1 MTTQFLMLAAG
12 KIAYDDQGAGPLVV
26 CVPGMGDSR
35 EQYRFLAQDL
45 VAAGYRV
52 VKMDLRGVGESSVVW
67 QDYRV
72 SAIGQDIIALVKHL
86 DAGPAFICGNSMA
99 AGAAVCAAADAP
111 DLIAGLVLLGGFVRD
126 TGPLWLT
133 RLIYGVLLARP
144 WGPALWK
151 MYFQRLYPTRKP
163 ADFAAYVTRQNAML
177 AEPGRFRV
185 LQQMMRA
192 SKLAA
197 EQRLDQV
204 KAPVLVVMGS
214 KDIDFPKPEVE
225 AQLVADRLRG
235 QVFMVDGAGHYPHT
249 EFPEV
254 AGPKIV
260 AFLNEAWK
268 ATARSGLAV

>member
-1 MTTQFLMLAAG
+1 MLADG

-26 CVPGMGDSR
+26 CVPGMGDLR
-35 EQYRFLAQDL
+35 DQYRFLAQDL

-52 VKMDLRGVGESSVVW
+52 IKMDPRGVGESSAVW
-67 QDYRV
+67 DDYSV
-72 SAIGQDIIALVKHL
+72 GAIGQDIIALIKDL
-86 DAGPAFICGNSMA
+86 NAGAALICVHTIV
-99 AGAAVCAAADAP
+99 AGAAVCGAAAAP
-111 DLIAGLVLLGGFVRD
+111 DLVAGLVLLGGFVRD

-133 RLIYGVLLARP
+133 RLMYGVLLARP
-144 WGPALWK
+144 WGQALWK
-151 MYFQRLYPTRKP
+151 MYFKRLYPTRKP
-163 ADFAAYVTRQNAML
+163 ADFATYVARQNAML
-177 AEPGRFRV
+177 SEPGRLRA

-192 SKLAA
+192 SKIAA

-214 KDIDFPKPEVE
+214 KDIDFPKPEAE

-260 AFLNEAWK
+260 AFLKEAWK
-268 ATARSGLAV
+268 VSAR